1 MKRYCATFRST
12 SRTHF
17 GTRFN
22 TSSMALTI
30 DLAAFSFMFL
40 SCIDACSYNSDC
52 LDEKT
57 SDFQCCDG
65 QCIDKHSQCYSL
77 VPIFSLTFLAV
88 GVVIICIIG
97 CCCCYPFCPGFRQ
110 YRSRSVRTY
119 IIEGQPVYQ
128 QLTPD
133 PSAADVAE
141 PSSSLF
147 YPQFVR
153 FQHGYHK
160 HQPIHG
166 HPYPLRQ
173 PPDVGWHWS
182 TNVGQ
187 QATPLYKGFVE

>member
-1 MKRYCATFRST
+1 
-12 SRTHF
+12 
-17 GTRFN
+17 
-22 TSSMALTI
+22 MALTI
-30 DLAAFSFMFL
+30 DLAAFMFL

-52 LDEKT
+52 LDAKT
-57 SDFQCCDG
+57 TDFQCCDG

-133 PSAADVAE
+133 PSTKDVAE

-153 FQHGYHK
+153 FQHGYHI

-166 HPYPLRQ
+166 HPYPLWQ
-173 PPDVGWHWS
+173 PRDDRWHWA

-187 QATPLYKGFVE
+187 SLFIKDL